1 MRCMLRLCMY
11 LAFGG
16 MKLPTEYA
24 QRPVDEDSC
33 LATFLPS
40 LRDYG
45 LCSIALLYFLH
56 GKQNDFLEQ
65 YSKLKKQK

>member
-1 MRCMLRLCMY
+1 
-11 LAFGG
+11 
-16 MKLPTEYA
+16 LPVEYT

-33 LATFLPS
+33 LAVLLPS
-40 LRDYG
+40 LRDFG

-56 GKQNDFLEQ
+56 EKQNDFLEQ